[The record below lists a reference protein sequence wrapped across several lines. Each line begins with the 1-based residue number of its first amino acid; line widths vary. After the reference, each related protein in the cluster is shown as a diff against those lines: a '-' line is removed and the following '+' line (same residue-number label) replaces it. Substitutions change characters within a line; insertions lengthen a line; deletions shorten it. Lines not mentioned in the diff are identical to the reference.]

1 MGTKEM
7 LVTQE
12 AVPELNKK
20 IPPFAPGDTVKISVK
35 IVEGD
40 KKRIQNFEGTVIRY
54 RGEGINKSFTLRRIS
69 YGIGVEKTF
78 PLYSPTIEK
87 IKVIKKGKVRRAK
100 LYYLRDRKGKTSK
113 IKEREF

>member
-1 MGTKEM
+1 MSTKEI

-12 AVPELNKK
+12 AVPELKKK
-20 IPPFAPGDTVKISVK
+20 IPPFAPGDTLKISVK

-100 LYYLRDRKGKTSK
+100 LYYLRDRKGKTTK
-113 IKEREF
+113 IKERKS